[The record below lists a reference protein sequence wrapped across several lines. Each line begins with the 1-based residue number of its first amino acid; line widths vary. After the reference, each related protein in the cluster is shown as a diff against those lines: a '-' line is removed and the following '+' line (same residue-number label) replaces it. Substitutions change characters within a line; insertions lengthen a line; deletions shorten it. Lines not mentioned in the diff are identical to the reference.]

1 MLRCYNIESL
11 NIAIQELEHMDDVG
25 YVKGM
30 MSIFSDTLGK
40 LDIYKRSLHC
50 TDLKRVVRRYLDE
63 RH

>member
-1 MLRCYNIESL
+1 
-11 NIAIQELEHMDDVG
+11 MDDVG
-25 YVKGM
+25 YVKRM

-63 RH
+63 RHWGKDRTKENRWDIQM